1 MIEISTQTLQ
11 YVFVIKMLSM
21 VSQVCIEPYLEKKGY
36 SEKQIQRITVSMEVL
51 EIILIILLLKTM
63 GLTKSSK

>member
-11 YVFVIKMLSM
+11 YIFVIKLLSM
-21 VSQVCIEPYLEKKGY
+21 VSQVCIEPYLEKRGY

-51 EIILIILLLKTM
+51 ELIVILIVLKTM
-63 GLTKSSK
+63 GLTKISK